1 MPDMSLI
8 SPLMKIAI
16 NRKWGV
22 FIAVL
27 VCVSILAV
35 HQHRGKLYR
44 HLYDVKKA
52 RLAELPAI
60 SPWAEADTAI
70 ININL
75 VPMTSEV
82 VLPDRSVFVR
92 QGKIIDVRQGLD
104 FDPAGGV
111 RIIDGTGG
119 YLTPG
124 LADMHVHMDENVF
137 SHRLFLLNGVTSVR
151 EMSGSRKVLDWQRAV
166 ADNETI
172 GPDIYTTGPILRGK
186 KSNSAGSSVV
196 LRTAQGAV
204 QEIRRQYRQGYRT
217 VKPYT
222 YLAGEVYEA
231 IMQEAGKFGMSA
243 VGHIPY
249 SMGLTGVVAAG
260 QDEVAHIHSFHSEF
274 FMDFDATDVF
284 REYGINYAATDNVVT
299 TVKNAGM
306 RVTTS
311 LVVNQALSDAQDL
324 DGFLARPMM
333 EYEVGW
339 AAPYISS
346 PDYRLRTMWTV
357 EYLDNHYLPWIYDLI
372 RKLHDAGVP
381 LVLGTD
387 SGLPGLVHGF
397 STHEELKLL
406 VRSGLTPYQAWL
418 TATRNASV
426 AVSAQDKWGTIEP
439 GKQADLIMLSE
450 NPFQDVNHS
459 TSIIGVMKKGR
470 WFGNEAL
477 EKLRTEIKNAVD

>member
-1 MPDMSLI
+1 MPPA
-8 SPLMKIAI
+8 SPVMKITI

-22 FIAVL
+22 IIAVL

-35 HQHRGKLYR
+35 HQHRGKIYR

-60 SPWAEADTAI
+60 APRAEADTVI
-70 ININL
+70 VNVNL

-82 VLPDRSVFVR
+82 ILPDHSVLVR
-92 QGKIIDVRQGLD
+92 RGRIVDVGQGLD
-104 FDPAGGV
+104 FDPADGV
-111 RIIDGTGG
+111 RIIDGTGR

-137 SHRLFLLNGVTSVR
+137 SHRLFLINGVTSVR
-151 EMSGSRKVLDWQRAV
+151 EMSGSGKVLDWKRAV
-166 ADNETI
+166 ADDEII
-172 GPDIYTTGPILRGK
+172 GPDIYTTGPILRGQ
-186 KSNSAGSSVV
+186 KSKSAGSSVV
-196 LRTAQGAV
+196 LRSAEEAV
-204 QEIRRQYRQGYRT
+204 QEIQRQYRQGYRM

-222 YLAGEVYEA
+222 YLTGEVYQA
-231 IMQEAGKFGMSA
+231 IMQEAGKLGMSA

-249 SMGLTGVVAAG
+249 SMGLNGVVAAG
-260 QDEVAHIHSFHSEF
+260 QYEVAHIHSFHSEF
-274 FMDFDATDVF
+274 FMDFDETDVF
-284 REYGINYAATDNVVT
+284 REYGIDYAETDNVVT
-299 TVKNAGM
+299 TARNAGM

-333 EYEVGW
+333 EYEIGW

-346 PDYRLRTMWTV
+346 PDYRLRTMWTAA
-357 EYLDNHYLPWIYDLI
+357 YLDNHYLPWIYDLI

-397 STHEELKLL
+397 STHDELELL

-418 TATRNASV
+418 TATHNAAV

-439 GKQADLIMLSE
+439 GKQADFILLSKH
-450 NPFQDVNHS
+450 PFLEVSHS

-470 WFGNEAL
+470 WFDHEAL
-477 EKLRTEIKNAVD
+477 EKLHAEIKNAVD

>member
-1 MPDMSLI
+1 MPDMSLV
-8 SPLMKIAI
+8 SLVMKITI
-16 NRKWGV
+16 NRKWWIV
-22 FIAVL
+22 IA
-27 VCVSILAV
+27 ILACLGILGI
-35 HQHRGKLYR
+35 HQHRGKMYR

-60 SPWAEADTAI
+60 SPWAEADTI
-70 ININL
+70 VINVNL

-82 VLPDRSVFVR
+82 VLPNHSVFVQ
-92 QGKIIDVRQGLD
+92 QGKIIDVRQGFA
-104 FDPAGGV
+104 FDPADGV
-111 RIIDGTGG
+111 RIIDGTGR

-124 LADMHVHMDENVF
+124 LADMHVHMDENAF
-137 SHRLFLLNGVTSVR
+137 SHRLFLINGVTSVR
-151 EMSGSRKVLDWQRAV
+151 EMSGSGKILDWKRAV
-166 ADNETI
+166 ADNEII

-186 KSNSAGSSVV
+186 KSKSAGSSVV
-196 LRTAQGAV
+196 LRSAREAL
-204 QEIRRQYRQGYRT
+204 QEIQRQYREGYRT

-222 YLAGEVYEA
+222 YLTGEVYEA

-249 SMGLTGVVAAG
+249 SMGLKGVAAAG
-260 QDEVAHIHSFHSEF
+260 QDEVAHIHSFHGEF
-274 FMDFDATDVF
+274 FANFDQADVF
-284 REYGINYAATDNVVT
+284 REYGINYAETDNVVT

-311 LVVNQALSDAQDL
+311 LVVNQALSDAQHL

-333 EYEVGW
+333 EYEIGW

-372 RKLHDAGVP
+372 KKLHDAGVP

-397 STHEELKLL
+397 STHEELRLL
-406 VRSGLTPYQAWL
+406 VKAGLTPYEAWL
-418 TATRNASV
+418 TATRNAAV
-426 AVSAQDKWGTIEP
+426 AVSAQDKWGTIDP
-439 GKQADLIMLSE
+439 GKQADFIMLSK
-450 NPFQDVNHS
+450 NPFQDINHS

-470 WFGNEAL
+470 WFDNEAL